1 MTKPL
6 IPLPKRRPRGK
17 AWPKGVSGNP
27 GGMPHDGSPRLTT
40 ASKLRRETISD
51 VRLLARDHGPT
62 AIAKLAKIMN
72 SETATDMAVIAAC
85 NSMLDRGWGRPP
97 QAVELFQAD
106 AAYELKESEERAREQ
121 FYGKLIQLGIRL
133 RITDGGERPN

>member
-17 AWPKGVSGNP
+17 SWPKGVSANP
-27 GGMPHDGSPRLTT
+27 GGKPANGGERVMT
-40 ASKLRRETISD
+40 AAPTRRETITD

-72 SETATDMAVIAAC
+72 SETATDMAQIAAC
-85 NSMLDRGWGRPP
+85 NSLLDRGWGRPP

-106 AAYELKESEERAREQ
+106 AAFELKESEERARDQ
-121 FYGKLIQLGIRL
+121 FYGRLIQLGVRL